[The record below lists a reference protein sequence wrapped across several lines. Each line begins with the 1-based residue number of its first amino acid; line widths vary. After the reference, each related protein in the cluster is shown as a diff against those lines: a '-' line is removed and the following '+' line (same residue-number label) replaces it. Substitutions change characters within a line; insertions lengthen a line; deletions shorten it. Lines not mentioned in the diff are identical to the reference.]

1 MRPVLVQTRSMARL
15 ASRLLVNQS
24 FESECVG
31 RRVAMPAVAVW
42 LSTQSA
48 SVRARGNQRRR
59 FHVND
64 ASRTPF
70 VCERIA
76 DIGLQG
82 VAPDL
87 PENTIIG
94 VALVEVTVVYDH
106 LLLLDRSKREQHTM

>member
-1 MRPVLVQTRSMARL
+1 M
-15 ASRLLVNQS
+15 
-24 FESECVG
+24 
-31 RRVAMPAVAVW
+31 
-42 LSTQSA
+42 
-48 SVRARGNQRRR
+48 
-59 FHVND
+59 ND

-76 DIGLQG
+76 DIDLQG

-106 LLLLDRSKREQHTM
+106 LLLLDRS